1 VRAERARTP
10 GARHREVVDLGL
22 MDDMSAKGEEAKSEQ
37 PRKEQAPS
45 GPKALQFITSGE
57 TKRMMA
63 SGDSAEFEMMLK
75 TPEDG
80 QPHTVAIK
88 VDTIFSA
95 TEEGSPE
102 WFVKLYDPLGL
113 VWENTPSADTT
124 SERVFELMPGAEK
137 TFTLKVT
144 TPTGARYG
152 DKITVLVNAS
162 LKDDPGTADIATLQ
176 ATARQS
182 MMAVKTSIGHE
193 KTVADSIASRAKSK
207 PIGLFAIL
215 SPATIRGYVFV
226 EAMNTDSL
234 REIIKGVRRTRGMV
248 KGETTFAEIEHFLT
262 PKPLVSGIVEG
273 DIVELIAGPFKGEKA
288 RVQQIDESKEEI
300 TVELFEAMVPIPVT
314 IRGDHVRVLE
324 KER

>member
-1 VRAERARTP
+1 
-10 GARHREVVDLGL
+10 LGL
-22 MDDMSAKGEEAKSEQ
+22 FDVEPKKKEEPKKEVPAPPPAAKAI
-37 PRKEQAPS
+37 
-45 GPKALQFITSGE
+45 QFNIQGE

-63 SGDSAEFEMMLK
+63 SGDSAEFEMSLK
-75 TPEDG
+75 VPDDG
-80 QPHTVAIK
+80 QPHMLVVK

-102 WFVKLYDPLGL
+102 WFVKLYDAIGV
-113 VWENTPSADTT
+113 VWENTPSSDPTN
-124 SERVFELMPGAEK
+124 ERTFDMMPGQEK

-152 DKITVLVNAS
+152 DKITVLVNAF
-162 LKDDPGTADIATLQ
+162 LKENPSMNDVATLQ

-182 MMAVKTSIGHE
+182 MLAVKTSIGHE
-193 KTVADSIASRAKSK
+193 KAVADSLASRAKPK
-207 PIGLFAIL
+207 PIGVFAIL

-226 EAMNTDSL
+226 EAMNTDAL
-234 REIIKGVRRTRGMV
+234 RDIVKGVRRTRGIV

-262 PKPLVSGIVEG
+262 PKPIVSGIVEG

-288 RVQQIDESKEEI
+288 RVQQIDHNKEEI